1 MPVTNQPI
9 ADIETLKQRHKKL
22 DRQKTTAEA
31 NCKTA
36 EEQLQKLKDEAR
48 AKYGTDDI
56 AGLKAI
62 LEQRKAENDRK
73 RLEYQKH
80 LDEIE
85 TKLAAIETRENE
97 NTDEK

>member
-1 MPVTNQPI
+1 MPTPSSTVAIQ
-9 ADIETLKQRHKKL
+9 DIETLKERHKQL

-31 NCKTA
+31 HHKTA

-56 AGLKAI
+56 IELKTKLDAMK
-62 LEQRKAENDRK
+62 QENDR
-73 RLEYQKH
+73 RRAEYQKH

-85 TKLAAIETRENE
+85 TKLKAIEQK
-97 NTDEK
+97 DA